1 MTTPAPARRRSFIAL
16 LVFMLVSFAVSA
28 LAGLA
33 TSTSV
38 GSWYQTLAKPAFSPP
53 DRVFGPVWTLLYVL
67 IAVAGWRVWRL
78 PASGLRRFALCAW
91 AAQMALNLLWSFLF
105 FGARAIGPA
114 LAEIAALL
122 GAIALTL
129 WLFWRLDRPA
139 GLMFLPY
146 LLWVGFATALN
157 AALWVLN

>member
-1 MTTPAPARRRSFIAL
+1 MTMPAAARRAQLRAL
-16 LVFMLVSFAVSA
+16 AGFLLLSLAVSA
-28 LAGLA
+28 LGGLA

-67 IAVAGWRVWRL
+67 MAIAGWRVWRL
-78 PASGLRRFALCAW
+78 PASGLRRLALCAY
-91 AAQMALNLLWSFLF
+91 AVQMALNLLWSFLF

-114 LAEIAALL
+114 LAEIVLL
-122 GAIALTL
+122 LAAIAVTTR
-129 WLFWRLDRPA
+129 LFWQLDRPA

-146 LLWVGFATALN
+146 LLWVGFATVLN
-157 AALWVLN
+157 AALWWLN

>member
-1 MTTPAPARRRSFIAL
+1 MEPPALARRRQFIGL
-16 LVFMLVSFAVSA
+16 LGFLLLSLAVSA
-28 LAGLA
+28 LGGLA

-38 GSWYQTLAKPAFSPP
+38 GTWYPTLDKPAFNPP
-53 DRVFGPVWTLLYVL
+53 AWVFGPVWTLLYVL

-78 PASGLRRFALCAW
+78 PDSGLRRLALCAW
-91 AAQMALNLLWSFLF
+91 VAQMALNLLWPFLF

-114 LAEIAALL
+114 LAEIVLLLAAV
-122 GAIALTL
+122 AVTAR
-129 WLFWRLDRPA
+129 LFRRLDRAA

-157 AALWVLN
+157 AAFWALN